1 VKRDRMKVV
10 LQVREDTERRRLAEQ
25 VAADLSLRLASECHG
40 DAVVALDGRTS
51 PSGVRNTEGL
61 RQHRLGT
68 LALSDAVER
77 ARERERLAR
86 REAEEAEQRRVEA
99 AIARRSA
106 ERLAERR
113 AAEVAVQATRAADS
127 QLDAVAL
134 ETWRRRA

>member
-1 VKRDRMKVV
+1 MKRDRMKVV

-25 VAADLSLRLASECHG
+25 AAADLSLRLASEHHD
-40 DAVVALDGRTS
+40 DAVVKLDERS
-51 PSGVRNTEGL
+51 APSARSTEGL

-86 REAEEAEQRRVEA
+86 RDAEEAERRRVEA

-113 AAEVAVQATRAADS
+113 AAEAAVQAARVADS

>member
-1 VKRDRMKVV
+1 MKRDRMKVV

-25 VAADLSLRLASECHG
+25 VAADLSLRLAGERVDAAVAARDEHG
-40 DAVVALDGRTS
+40 GPGRARS
-51 PSGVRNTEGL
+51 ADGL

-86 REAEEAEQRRVEA
+86 REAEAAEQKRIEA

-113 AAEVAVQATRAADS
+113 AAETAAQANRVAES

>member
-1 VKRDRMKVV
+1 MKRDRMKVV
-10 LQVREDTERRRLAEQ
+10 LQVRENTERRRLAEQ
-25 VAADLSLRLASECHG
+25 VAADLSLRLASERHD
-40 DAVVALDGRTS
+40 DAVVALDGRTA
-51 PSGVRNTEGL
+51 PSVRSTEGL

-86 REAEEAEQRRVEA
+86 RDAEEAEQKRVEA

-113 AAEVAVQATRAADS
+113 AAEAALEAARTADS